1 MSTQNGEKTIESRQA
16 VAARNIE
23 AILDAAEALIVSGAA
38 LNFSAVAAKAG
49 LSRPTVYSH
58 FPGRAEL
65 ISAVME
71 RSVRLAVAA
80 IESAG
85 PAEGPPSDALER
97 VIRSAWDQMARHH
110 AIAGALASEVPT
122 HSRHA
127 AHRDAVS
134 LFEHIVARGQLDG
147 SFRQDLPL
155 VWLVTACL
163 ALMHAAAA
171 AVQSGRMQAPA
182 ACDALT
188 VSVIELCIGPEPPDG
203 SVRAAE

>member
-1 MSTQNGEKTIESRQA
+1 
-16 VAARNIE
+16 
-23 AILDAAEALIVSGAA
+23 
-38 LNFSAVAAKAG
+38 
-49 LSRPTVYSH
+49 
-58 FPGRAEL
+58 
-65 ISAVME
+65 
-71 RSVRLAVAA
+71 
-80 IESAG
+80 
-85 PAEGPPSDALER
+85 
-97 VIRSAWDQMARHH
+97 
-110 AIAGALASEVPT
+110 
-122 HSRHA
+122 
-127 AHRDAVS
+127 VS

-163 ALMHAAAA
+163 ALMHAAAG